1 MAVVAGAA
9 FNWTRLKPKALP
21 PEAAQALWTSEFDQP
36 NGEVLR
42 LSQFQGKPLVLNFWA
57 TWCTPCVEEMP
68 LLEAFFQEAGKLW
81 DWPLTNPV
89 LLNAF

>member
-9 FNWTRLKPKALP
+9 FNWARLKPKALP
-21 PEAAQALWTSEFDQP
+21 PEATQALWSAEFDQP

-68 LLEAFFQEAGKLW
+68 LL
-81 DWPLTNPV
+81 
-89 LLNAF
+89 